1 MVMRGFRLR
10 LCRLVLFPAG
20 ATLAATALAGC
31 AMSDDRAARFLV
43 APDKYVLYRCDQIA
57 AEANKNAARQRELE
71 SLMAR
76 AGPSSSGQFV
86 STIAYR
92 PEYLQLRGEMNVL
105 RQTAAEKDCKFAP
118 NPDAASPGQVLKR

>member
-1 MVMRGFRLR
+1 MDLR
-10 LCRLVLFPAG
+10 RFTI
-20 ATLAATALAGC
+20 ATLEAAVLAIALAGC

-43 APDKYVLYRCDQIA
+43 APGKYVLYRCDQIA
-57 AEANKNAARQRELE
+57 TEANKNAARQRELE

-92 PEYLQLRGEMNVL
+92 PEYLELRGEMNVL
-105 RQTAAEKDCKFAP
+105 RQTAAEKGCTFAP
-118 NPDAASPGQVLKR
+118 NPDAASAKKVVGR